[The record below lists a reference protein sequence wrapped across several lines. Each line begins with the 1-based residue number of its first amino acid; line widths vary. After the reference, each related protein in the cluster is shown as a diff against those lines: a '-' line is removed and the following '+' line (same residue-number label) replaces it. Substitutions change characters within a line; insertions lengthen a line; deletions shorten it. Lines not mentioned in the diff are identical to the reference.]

1 MVKLWVQNT
10 GLLHLHSNTAAL
22 YQLGVCLY
30 FWEFNISWLNGRCL
44 LRPLWGR
51 DNICVAAAGGK
62 TPDLSSDR
70 RTFADVMTENKLKA
84 TQVHECQA
92 DLLLK

>member
-1 MVKLWVQNT
+1 
-10 GLLHLHSNTAAL
+10 
-22 YQLGVCLY
+22 
-30 FWEFNISWLNGRCL
+30 L

-62 TPDLSSDR
+62 TPDLSSER

-84 TQVHECQA
+84 QKVNECEA
-92 DLLLK
+92 GLFLK